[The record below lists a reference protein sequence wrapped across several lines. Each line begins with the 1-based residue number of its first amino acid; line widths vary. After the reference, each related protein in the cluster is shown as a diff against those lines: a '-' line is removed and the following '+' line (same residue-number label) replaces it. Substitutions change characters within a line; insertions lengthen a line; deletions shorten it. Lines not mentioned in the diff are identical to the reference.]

1 MFRNIVFALALG
13 AAALLGQ
20 DQPAGRGGRGG
31 GRGPAGPP
39 NLATQQVKPGLFM
52 ITGAGANT
60 EVRVT
65 NDGLIVVDG
74 KLPGDANYTAL
85 MEQIKMISP
94 QPIKYLIV
102 THHHADHT
110 GNNNKFLAAGVQ
122 IVANENLNKYLADY
136 QQTPKP
142 ADATITYD
150 KEYTIK
156 LGGVEVRAY
165 HFGKA
170 HTGGDTDVY
179 FPDLKVVVVSDEVT
193 SGMTGPL
200 ADYAGGGSFLD
211 WPKTLDNLLK
221 LDFDTAIP
229 GNGNPIPKADVQA
242 YRNKV
247 QMFVERA
254 RQAVRKGASK
264 DEFMAQVNTD
274 DLGWKPRVPNPE
286 PFYEELAKS
295 N

>member
-1 MFRNIVFALALG
+1 MFQKVSLLVALSAAVLFA
-13 AAALLGQ
+13 Q
-20 DQPAGRGGRGG
+20 DQPAARGGRGG
-31 GRGPAGPP
+31 AGRGGPP
-39 NLATQQVKPGLFM
+39 NLATQMVKPGLFM

-74 KLPGDANYTAL
+74 KLPSDENYNAL
-85 MEQIKMISP
+85 MDQIKMIST

-122 IVANENLNKYLADY
+122 IVANENLNKYLASY

-142 ADATITYD
+142 ADATITYA
-150 KEYTIK
+150 KEYTVR
-156 LGGVEVRAY
+156 LGGVTVEAH
-165 HFGKA
+165 HFGNA
-170 HTGGDTDVY
+170 HTGGDTVVY
-179 FPDLKVVVVSDEVT
+179 FPDLKLVAVSDEVT

-200 ADYAGGGSFLD
+200 ADYAGGGSFVD
-211 WPKTLDNLLK
+211 WIPTLDSLLK

-229 GNGNPIPKADVQA
+229 GNGNPISKADVQT

-247 QMFVERA
+247 ATFVDRA
-254 RQAVRKGASK
+254 KEAVRKGVPK
-264 DEFMAQVNTD
+264 DQLMAQVNTD
-274 DLGWKPRVPNPE
+274 DLGWKPRAPNVD
-286 PFYEELAKS
+286 PFYEELSKAK
-295 N
+295 